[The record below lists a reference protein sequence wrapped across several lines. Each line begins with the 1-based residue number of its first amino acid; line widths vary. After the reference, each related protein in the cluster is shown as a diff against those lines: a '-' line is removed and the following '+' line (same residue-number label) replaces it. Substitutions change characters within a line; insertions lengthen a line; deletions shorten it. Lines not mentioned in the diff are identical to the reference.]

1 MTNWQEEERKRVI
14 ELLKSDAQKG
24 LSNNEAVKRLRQ
36 NGANELAAQNEINPR
51 RIFIRQF
58 SDLMIIVLL
67 AAAMI
72 SLFLGETADAVT
84 IGIIVLANGILGFI
98 QEYRAEK
105 SIAAL
110 KDLTAPKAYVKRE
123 GNWREIPAAEL
134 TLGDIV
140 KISAGDIVPAD
151 LRLLETYDLEIDE
164 AVLSGE
170 AVAAEKDAAN
180 LCRARCP
187 LAERSNMAYM
197 GTKVAAGHGIG
208 IVAASAAKSEIG
220 KIAGLLEE
228 KTNVKTPL
236 QKRLAQLGR
245 YLVALCLLVVI
256 AVALIGIYNGENIY
270 QMFLLGVSLAV
281 AAIPE
286 GLPAVVTI
294 ALALGVRRMLAERA
308 IIRKLP
314 AVETLG
320 CATVICT
327 DKTGTLTENKMEPVA
342 VQTAIYQYEPK
353 SDKTKWSLE
362 GQMLL
367 KCALLCNNA
376 AADEARANQTDEALL
391 RLTDAEDCARIRR
404 ENKRLSEECFDSRK
418 KMMSVR
424 TESRGKIHIYRKG
437 APEYVAQMCKYIML
451 DGQIEPLTQAWQEQI
466 LEQNKQ
472 LAKKGYRM
480 LAFAGGEEKSDRHG
494 QVSAELVYYGLAAL
508 KDPLRKEVP
517 MAVKKCHEAKIK
529 VLMITGDQPL
539 TAKSIAAECGICGE
553 KDQVLT
559 GEELSQMSERA
570 LRRAVEKVKV
580 YSRVTPEDK
589 LKIVKA
595 LQQNGHVVA
604 MSGDGINDAPA
615 IKAADVGIAMGI
627 NGTEVSREA
636 ADMVLA
642 DDNFATIVRAV
653 EEGRGI
659 YSNIRKFIRYLL
671 ACNIGEVL
679 TMLAAAL
686 LMLPMPLIPI
696 QILWVNLVTDGLPA
710 MALGVDPK
718 ENDLMRYPP
727 RSPKESIFAH
737 KLGVKIA
744 FRGIVI
750 AFMTLMVYI
759 LAFNY
764 SFGSM
769 EYARSAA
776 FTVLV
781 VSQLCHVFD
790 CRSEKYSIFEHKE
803 ANKYL
808 YGAVLVSIAM
818 QLAVLYVPFL
828 QGVFQTKGLDILTWA
843 VIIASASIM
852 SVMYGIYRKVCKAVR
867 RGA

>member
-1 MTNWQEEERKRVI
+1 M
-14 ELLKSDAQKG
+14 
-24 LSNNEAVKRLRQ
+24 
-36 NGANELAAQNEINPR
+36 
-51 RIFIRQF
+51 IF
-58 SDLMIIVLL
+58 S
-67 AAAMI
+67 
-72 SLFLGETADAVT
+72 ETA
-84 IGIIVLANGILGFI
+84 
-98 QEYRAEK
+98 
-105 SIAAL
+105 
-110 KDLTAPKAYVKRE
+110 
-123 GNWREIPAAEL
+123 
-134 TLGDIV
+134 
-140 KISAGDIVPAD
+140 
-151 LRLLETYDLEIDE
+151 
-164 AVLSGE
+164 
-170 AVAAEKDAAN
+170 
-180 LCRARCP
+180 
-187 LAERSNMAYM
+187 
-197 GTKVAAGHGIG
+197 
-208 IVAASAAKSEIG
+208 
-220 KIAGLLEE
+220 
-228 KTNVKTPL
+228 
-236 QKRLAQLGR
+236 
-245 YLVALCLLVVI
+245 
-256 AVALIGIYNGENIY
+256 
-270 QMFLLGVSLAV
+270 
-281 AAIPE
+281 
-286 GLPAVVTI
+286 I

-342 VQTAIYQYEPK
+342 VQTAVYQYEPK

-391 RLTDAEDCARIRR
+391 RLTDAEDCSRIRR

-480 LAFAGGEEKSDRHG
+480 LAFAGGEEKCDRHG

-852 SVMYGIYRKVCKAVR
+852 SVLYGIYRKVCKAVK
-867 RGA
+867 RGV

>member
-1 MTNWQEEERKRVI
+1 
-14 ELLKSDAQKG
+14 
-24 LSNNEAVKRLRQ
+24 
-36 NGANELAAQNEINPR
+36 
-51 RIFIRQF
+51 
-58 SDLMIIVLL
+58 
-67 AAAMI
+67 
-72 SLFLGETADAVT
+72 
-84 IGIIVLANGILGFI
+84 
-98 QEYRAEK
+98 
-105 SIAAL
+105 
-110 KDLTAPKAYVKRE
+110 
-123 GNWREIPAAEL
+123 
-134 TLGDIV
+134 
-140 KISAGDIVPAD
+140 
-151 LRLLETYDLEIDE
+151 
-164 AVLSGE
+164 
-170 AVAAEKDAAN
+170 
-180 LCRARCP
+180 
-187 LAERSNMAYM
+187 
-197 GTKVAAGHGIG
+197 
-208 IVAASAAKSEIG
+208 
-220 KIAGLLEE
+220 
-228 KTNVKTPL
+228 
-236 QKRLAQLGR
+236 
-245 YLVALCLLVVI
+245 
-256 AVALIGIYNGENIY
+256 
-270 QMFLLGVSLAV
+270 
-281 AAIPE
+281 
-286 GLPAVVTI
+286 
-294 ALALGVRRMLAERA
+294 
-308 IIRKLP
+308 
-314 AVETLG
+314 
-320 CATVICT
+320 
-327 DKTGTLTENKMEPVA
+327 
-342 VQTAIYQYEPK
+342 
-353 SDKTKWSLE
+353 
-362 GQMLL
+362 MLL

-852 SVMYGIYRKVCKAVR
+852 SVMYGIYRKVCKAVK
-867 RGA
+867 RGV